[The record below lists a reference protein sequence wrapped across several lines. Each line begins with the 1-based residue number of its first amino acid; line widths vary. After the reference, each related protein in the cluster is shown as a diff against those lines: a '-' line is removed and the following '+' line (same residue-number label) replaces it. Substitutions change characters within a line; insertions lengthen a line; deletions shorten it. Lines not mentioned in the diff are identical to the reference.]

1 MGAKIYIVS
10 GGDLSSLENGWGMFD
25 GCQLTLRSI
34 ENILR
39 TINRNGNGQTITIGY
54 DKSIPDED
62 IEKLR
67 QEFEKLNWKA
77 DFKPSES

>member
-1 MGAKIYIVS
+1 
-10 GGDLSSLENGWGMFD
+10 MFD
-25 GCQLTLRSI
+25 SCQLTLSSI

-54 DKSIPDED
+54 DKFISEED

-67 QEFEKLNWKA
+67 QEFKKLNWKA
-77 DFKPSES
+77 DFKPSKS